1 MNPVAILCWAAFI
14 DCLISLAMMIRGEII
29 ESDFHKY
36 VSIGLSCISV
46 LLLFLACLF
55 A

>member
-1 MNPVAILCWAAFI
+1 MNPISSICWVVFI
-14 DCLISLAMMIRGEII
+14 DCLISIAIMIRGEII

-36 VSIGLSCISV
+36 VAIGLTCISAI
-46 LLLFLACLF
+46 LLFTACLF

>member
-1 MNPVAILCWAAFI
+1 MNPVAIICWAAFI
-14 DCLISLAMMIRGEII
+14 DCLISIAMMIRGEII

-36 VSIGLSCISV
+36 VAIGLSCISAI
-46 LLLFLACLF
+46 LLFIACLF